1 LISGAAGLP
10 AAGALGRLP
19 LVVVLSLAAGSADVI
34 GFLGLGG
41 LFTAHIT
48 GNLAILAARIV
59 GGDPA
64 PLAPLLSVPVFMA
77 VLCLA
82 RLLAGLLE
90 ARGIASLRPLLALQF
105 LLLTAF
111 LGLAVAGGPRID
123 PDARGAVLAG
133 MAGVAAMAVQNA
145 LVQVSLQG
153 VPATAVMTTNVT
165 RLAIDVGTVLLGP
178 RHGDMAAALSRIR
191 SLWPVV
197 AGFAAGCALGTAL
210 EAAAGLWSLAL
221 PAGLALLALP
231 LGGPRA
237 ATTGR
242 LA

>member
-1 LISGAAGLP
+1 LTAAAGLP
-10 AAGALGRLP
+10 ATGALDRLP
-19 LVVVLSLAAGSADVI
+19 LAVILSLAAGSADVI
-34 GFLGLGG
+34 GFLGLDG

-59 GGDPA
+59 GGDPT

-105 LLLTAF
+105 LLLAAF
-111 LGLAVAGGPRID
+111 FGLAVAGGPSID
-123 PDARGAVLAG
+123 PDAPGAVLAG

-145 LVQVSLQG
+145 LVQVSLKG

-165 RLAIDVGTVLLGP
+165 RLTIEIGTVLLGP
-178 RHGDMAAALSRIR
+178 GHGDMAGARARIR

-210 EAAAGLWSLAL
+210 EIPTGLWSLAV
-221 PAGLALLALP
+221 PAGLALLALL
-231 LGGPRA
+231 LGGPGP
-237 ATTGR
+237 ATAGR